1 MEFLPDWP
9 SSAKLRI
16 INGAHNVL
24 TSIDVLGGMA
34 DLTYVSMDY
43 NALTSVD
50 ALENCA
56 NLVQVNVYGNEI
68 DDVSALTAHNIIVN
82 YDPT

>member
-1 MEFLPDWP
+1 
-9 SSAKLRI
+9 
-16 INGAHNVL
+16 
-24 TSIDVLGGMA
+24 MA

-50 ALENCA
+50 ALADCA

-68 DDVSALTAHNIIVN
+68 NDVSALTAHNIIVN

>member
-1 MEFLPDWP
+1 
-9 SSAKLRI
+9 
-16 INGAHNVL
+16 
-24 TSIDVLGGMA
+24 MA

-50 ALENCA
+50 ALADCA

-68 DDVSALTAHNIIVN
+68 NDVSALTAHNIIVN
-82 YDPT
+82 YDPTYGSN